1 MPNGVFQSF
10 FMVCCQATADTK
22 PIERF
27 MTKAKSHSA
36 CDPRAISALRV
47 LQNYK
52 TRSARIILKF
62 FMENT
67 SNSKKRKKSVT
78 VDRKNLFIFQMFMIK
93 LKNWIIPFKLAQ
105 LLVTHDGGRL
115 TRVGE
120 LSSAERLQGSQCNPL
135 ARVTLAHIDKCM
147 RRLQPNLVVK
157 SLDLLFD
164 HDCIL
169 SKPKANPI

>member
-67 SNSKKRKKSVT
+67 SNSKKRK
-78 VDRKNLFIFQMFMIK
+78 NLFIFQMFMIK

-120 LSSAERLQGSQCNPL
+120 LSSAERLQGRQCNPL
-135 ARVTLAHIDKCM
+135 ARVTLAHIDRCM
-147 RRLQPNLVVK
+147 RLAAAKFSN
-157 SLDLLFD
+157 
-164 HDCIL
+164 
-169 SKPKANPI
+169 